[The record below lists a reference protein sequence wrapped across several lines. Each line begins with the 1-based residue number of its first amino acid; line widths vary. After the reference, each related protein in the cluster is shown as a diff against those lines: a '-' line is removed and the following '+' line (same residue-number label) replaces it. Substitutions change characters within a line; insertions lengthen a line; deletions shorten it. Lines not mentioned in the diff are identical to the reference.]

1 MTAQFERQPGNV
13 FVFVNP
19 PTAAHVANASRAYQD
34 WKTVASQIIADV
46 QRQTTPPVEKQIST
60 PEPPK
65 QSLASLLR
73 EVDAIMNPAPR
84 VNTEAA
90 RGTHYSDPSGTPK
103 ANQDSALMAYWDR
116 KRYEKSD
123 AEMARIKAR
132 KAVC

>member
-1 MTAQFERQPGNV
+1 M

-73 EVDAIMNPAPR
+73 EVNAIMHPAPR
-84 VNTEAA
+84 VNTEN
-90 RGTHYSDPSGTPK
+90 GTQGNHYSDPSGKPK
-103 ANQDSALMAYWDR
+103 ANPDSELMAYYNR
-116 KRYEKSD
+116 VMQRKSD
-123 AEMARIKAR
+123 AEMAYRKNR